1 MTHGVHFL
9 PQVDQIIVIE
19 DGRISEV
26 CSTLHYLSRLP
37 AKSYVEKKSDS
48 TVAKKKKNR
57 WRLLFSRFRSNVLN
71 ELARKCVLFRPRN
84 STVKLSISIFFFF
97 IDFSKGS
104 SWKNRISLY
113 LAHRYMFNAYTNE
126 FVYGFCLHQKDL
138 NDRKI
143 LFCFSKN
150 N

>member
-48 TVAKKKKNR
+48 TVAKKKKKQMKAP
-57 WRLLFSRFRSNVLN
+57 LFSLSFQRSQRTRA
-71 ELARKCVLFRPRN
+71 EMRA
-84 STVKLSISIFFFF
+84 I
-97 IDFSKGS
+97 
-104 SWKNRISLY
+104 
-113 LAHRYMFNAYTNE
+113 
-126 FVYGFCLHQKDL
+126 
-138 NDRKI
+138 
-143 LFCFSKN
+143 
-150 N
+150 

>member
-48 TVAKKKKNR
+48 TVAKKKKQMKA
-57 WRLLFSRFRSNVLN
+57 LLFSLSFQRSQRTRA
-71 ELARKCVLFRPRN
+71 EMRAMQAP
-84 STVKLSISIFFFF
+84 
-97 IDFSKGS
+97 
-104 SWKNRISLY
+104 
-113 LAHRYMFNAYTNE
+113 
-126 FVYGFCLHQKDL
+126 
-138 NDRKI
+138 
-143 LFCFSKN
+143 
-150 N
+150 

>member
-48 TVAKKKKNR
+48 TVAKKKKKKQMKA
-57 WRLLFSRFRSNVLN
+57 LLFSLSFQRSQRTRA
-71 ELARKCVLFRPRN
+71 EMRAMQA
-84 STVKLSISIFFFF
+84 S
-97 IDFSKGS
+97 
-104 SWKNRISLY
+104 
-113 LAHRYMFNAYTNE
+113 
-126 FVYGFCLHQKDL
+126 
-138 NDRKI
+138 
-143 LFCFSKN
+143 
-150 N
+150 

>member
-48 TVAKKKKNR
+48 TVAKKKKKKTD
-57 WRLLFSRFRSNVLN
+57 
-71 ELARKCVLFRPRN
+71 E
-84 STVKLSISIFFFF
+84 
-97 IDFSKGS
+97 GS
-104 SWKNRISLY
+104 SF
-113 LAHRYMFNAYTNE
+113 LAFVPTFSTNSRGNACYAGLVT
-126 FVYGFCLHQKDL
+126 VL
-138 NDRKI
+138 
-143 LFCFSKN
+143 
-150 N
+150 